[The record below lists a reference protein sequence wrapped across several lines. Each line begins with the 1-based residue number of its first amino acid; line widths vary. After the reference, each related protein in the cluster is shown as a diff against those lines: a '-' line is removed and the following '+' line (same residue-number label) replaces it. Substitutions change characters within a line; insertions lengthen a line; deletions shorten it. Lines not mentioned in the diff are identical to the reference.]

1 MMSHA
6 LRTRELQTLNIPAE
20 RVDLAQY
27 VADMLASLSRLSRE
41 NGMPLLAHL
50 TELARL
56 EAMRNRR
63 SEA

>member
-1 MMSHA
+1 MGHA
-6 LRTRELQTLNIPAE
+6 LRPRELQALEIPAE

-27 VADMLASLSRLSRE
+27 VADMLQSLSRLSRE

-56 EAMRNRR
+56 EAMRNK
-63 SEA
+63 ETQ